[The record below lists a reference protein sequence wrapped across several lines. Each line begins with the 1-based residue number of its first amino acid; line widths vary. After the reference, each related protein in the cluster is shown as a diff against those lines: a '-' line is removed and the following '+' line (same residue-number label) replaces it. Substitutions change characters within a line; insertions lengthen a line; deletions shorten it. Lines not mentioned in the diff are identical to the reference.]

1 MHVRAARPD
10 DAEALRTA
18 VSRAREATVFDDI
31 GAPLLDVSAAGVR
44 EAAAAE
50 AEWSFLMEDEE
61 GPVGVAIAHPDVEVT
76 TDESTDAEESADD
89 ARDANGGDR
98 EARTARAVGP
108 PEPRGRE
115 GVASE
120 LLARIASSVADRGV
134 GTLRATVPADSPG
147 PRSSSARTGSSTVA
161 PVAARRVTSR
171 SSSPT
176 WTRFGDRDA
185 RDRPN

>member
-44 EAAAAE
+44 EAAAE

-61 GPVGVAIAHPDVEVT
+61 GPVGVAIAHPDGE
-76 TDESTDAEESADD
+76 ESTAESANAEKSTDRHGD
-89 ARDANGGDR
+89 ASEGDR
-98 EARTARAVGP
+98 EAELLALWVHPNHAG
-108 PEPRGRE
+108 E

-120 LLARIASSVADRGV
+120 LLSRVASSVIDRGV
-134 GTLRATVPADSPG
+134 GTLRASVPADSPG
-147 PRSSSARTGSSTVA
+147 ATEFFSAHGFVHRGTRRGPAGDESIVVA
-161 PVAARRVTSR
+161 DV
-171 SSSPT
+171 
-176 WTRFGDRDA
+176 DA
-185 RDRPN
+185 LR

>member
-44 EAAAAE
+44 EAAAE

-89 ARDANGGDR
+89 AREANGGDR
-98 EARTARAVGP
+98 EAELLALWVHPNHAG
-108 PEPRGRE
+108 E

-147 PRSSSARTGSSTVA
+147 ATEFFSAHGFVHRGTCRGPAGDESIV
-161 PVAARRVTSR
+161 VT
-171 SSSPT
+171 
-176 WTRFGDRDA
+176 DVDA
-185 RDRPN
+185 LR